1 MYTLNRTTCPSTD
14 LILIVASDLD
24 LGFILAL
31 TLREE
36 MSDEVL
42 LVADGKEAIDLCHLI
57 TPQLVLLDEQLT
69 GMHAL
74 TVYKCLCQSAANRQ
88 IPGLLLGT
96 SHPQDGSDLQRL
108 YWIKKPFHWDLL
120 LQTVKALLDAS

>member
-1 MYTLNRTTCPSTD
+1 MYTSNRTTYPSTD

-36 MSDEVL
+36 LSHEVL
-42 LVADGKEAIDLCHLI
+42 LVADGNEAIDLCHLI
-57 TPQLVLLDEQLT
+57 TPQLVLLDEQLPE
-69 GMHAL
+69 MHAL
-74 TVYKCLCQSAANRQ
+74 TVYKRLCQSAANRQ

-96 SHPQDGSDLQRL
+96 SHPQDDSDLQRL
-108 YWIKKPFHWDLL
+108 YWIKKPFHWDKLL
-120 LQTVKALLDAS
+120 RTVKALLDAS